1 MLSHHGVDRP
11 RGVYFNGY
19 NMITKKKEIILSLCF
34 FLLLPFFKNASANN
48 SMNLIMQGSI
58 MDTACSIDTGS
69 YEQSIDMGILPLSL
83 IQQKGQ
89 GQAHDFFI
97 TLIGCKLTSYTG
109 EPWKTFEVSF
119 DGPVNGDFFSVSG
132 SAQGIA
138 LLLTDSKGVHIY
150 PGKKTLPN
158 DIKAGKYILNYQL
171 KVISDKTPLR
181 AGQYQTSLRF
191 KLDYY

>member
-48 SMNLIMQGSI
+48 SMDLIMQGSI

-150 PGKKTLPN
+150 PGKKNTTERYKSWEIYFELSV
-158 DIKAGKYILNYQL
+158 KSYF
-171 KVISDKTPLR
+171 R
-181 AGQYQTSLRF
+181 
-191 KLDYY
+191 

>member
-1 MLSHHGVDRP
+1 MLSHHEINKS

-19 NMITKKKEIILSLCF
+19 NMITKKKETILSLCF
-34 FLLLPFFKNASANN
+34 FLLLPFFKCAFAKS
-48 SMNLIMQGSI
+48 SMDLIMQGSI

-83 IQQKGQ
+83 IQQEGQ
-89 GQAHDFFI
+89 GQAQDFFI
-97 TLIGCKLTSYTG
+97 TLIGCRLTSYTG
-109 EPWKTFEVSF
+109 ELWKTFEVSF

-138 LLLTDSKGVHIY
+138 LLLTESNGEYIY
-150 PGKKTLPN
+150 PGKKKLPKS
-158 DIKAGKYILNYQL
+158 IKPGKYILNYQL
-171 KVISDKTPLR
+171 KVVSNDTPLR
-181 AGQYQTSLRF
+181 AGQYQTSIRF

>member
-1 MLSHHGVDRP
+1 
-11 RGVYFNGY
+11 
-19 NMITKKKEIILSLCF
+19 MITKKKKLFYHCV
-34 FLLLPFFKNASANN
+34 FLLLPFLKSASANN
-48 SMNLIMQGSI
+48 SMDLIMQGSI

-119 DGPVNGDFFSVSG
+119 DGPVNGDFFQYRG
-132 SAQGIA
+132 Q
-138 LLLTDSKGVHIY
+138 H
-150 PGKKTLPN
+150 
-158 DIKAGKYILNYQL
+158 
-171 KVISDKTPLR
+171 KV
-181 AGQYQTSLRF
+181 
-191 KLDYY
+191 